1 MCMRR
6 SSKLPSDSNQRAAE
20 IVRISTN
27 ESPTEVE
34 SIKEYLARIGRKGGL
49 KGGPARAKK
58 LNAKRRSEIASAGG
72 KAKRDKKK

>member
-1 MCMRR
+1 MRR